1 MVLSGTKNSIRK
13 LKEKKK
19 TEKTEKRIKF
29 WLIFDTASLR
39 YLKTLKKFPSLGGIH
54 FCVDLSA
61 RTREKAGA
69 SGRPVRFA
77 AAISGG
83 GAFDELVWRR
93 GFQFKFVRSSKF

>member
-1 MVLSGTKNSIRK
+1 MKLIHVSVFVYEKKKSTKK
-13 LKEKKK
+13 KKK
-19 TEKTEKRIKF
+19 TEKKIEF

-39 YLKTLKKFPSLGGIH
+39 YLKTLKKFPSLGAIH

-77 AAISGG
+77 AAISG
-83 GAFDELVWRR
+83 AFDELVWRR

>member
-1 MVLSGTKNSIRK
+1 MKRK
-13 LKEKKK
+13 KGQKWGFE
-19 TEKTEKRIKF
+19 F

-39 YLKTLKKFPSLGGIH
+39 YLKTLKKFPSLGAIH

-69 SGRPVRFA
+69 SGGRPVRFA
-77 AAISGG
+77 AAIS